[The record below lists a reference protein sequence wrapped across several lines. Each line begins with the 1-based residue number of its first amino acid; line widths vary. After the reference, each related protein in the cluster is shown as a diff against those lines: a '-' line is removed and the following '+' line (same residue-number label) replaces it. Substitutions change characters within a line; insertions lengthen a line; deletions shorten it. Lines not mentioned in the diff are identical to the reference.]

1 MTRRP
6 RTTVRTAG
14 GVSAIALAI
23 SMLVASSAGARLPGA
38 SDWNYDVPTGTAIS
52 QSDQRN
58 GALVSAYVRFSGD
71 GRGFIYAFDV
81 TIYRG
86 TCKKGGQV
94 QTDTPIGGTRAGGP
108 DGPGHLR
115 IPIRSDGRFSGRAN
129 VINDKG
135 VATIKG
141 QIIDGGARMT
151 GTVTAHVHNSA
162 WGDCTGS
169 GKIVHAKGTR
179 IG

>member
-1 MTRRP
+1 
-6 RTTVRTAG
+6 
-14 GVSAIALAI
+14 
-23 SMLVASSAGARLPGA
+23 MLVASSAGARLPGA